1 MNWIEEG
8 GKKMGKDD
16 QLAYAYSILDRAVSL
31 HKPKY
36 AVAYNYDDLAMEYGF
51 PGPALHGVMYIKVK
65 GCPIVQMM
73 RGQKKKK
80 FDRLAQKA
88 GRGCQEPAAHRDGG
102 RALSHVNTERKKEEA
117 RGRNPRGD
125 SMTTRE
131 REILS
136 APAQI
141 AIPPTLTPGEQTP
154 AVMTPQQGYRQG
166 IEGIWQKVDQLPQG
180 QDPEGFLAHRHR
192 CLAGVWI
199 QAPATSGLRSQFAS
213 RDGTRTPLV
222 APGKESNR

>member
-1 MNWIEEG
+1 
-8 GKKMGKDD
+8 MGKDD

-51 PGPALHGVMYIKVK
+51 PGPAMHGVMYSKSK
-65 GCPIVQMM
+65 GCPIVQMI

-80 FDRLAQKA
+80 FDCLAQND

-102 RALSHVNTERKKEEA
+102 RALSHVNTEIKKEEA

-125 SMTTRE
+125 SMTTIDRDI
-131 REILS
+131 RW

-154 AVMTPQQGYRQG
+154 AVMTPQQRYRQA
-166 IEGIWQKVDQLPQG
+166 IEGIWQKVDQLPN
-180 QDPEGFLAHRHR
+180 
-192 CLAGVWI
+192 
-199 QAPATSGLRSQFAS
+199 
-213 RDGTRTPLV
+213 GTRTPLV

>member
-1 MNWIEEG
+1 
-8 GKKMGKDD
+8 MGKDD

-51 PGPALHGVMYIKVK
+51 PGPAMHGVMYIKVK
-65 GCPIVQMM
+65 GCPVVQMI
-73 RGQKKKK
+73 REHQKKK

-88 GRGCQEPAAHRDGG
+88 GRGCQE
-102 RALSHVNTERKKEEA
+102 
-117 RGRNPRGD
+117 
-125 SMTTRE
+125 
-131 REILS
+131 
-136 APAQI
+136 
-141 AIPPTLTPGEQTP
+141 P

>member
-1 MNWIEEG
+1 MIRE
-8 GKKMGKDD
+8 
-16 QLAYAYSILDRAVSL
+16 
-31 HKPKY
+31 H
-36 AVAYNYDDLAMEYGF
+36 
-51 PGPALHGVMYIKVK
+51 
-65 GCPIVQMM
+65 
-73 RGQKKKK
+73 KKKK

-131 REILS
+131 REIRS

-141 AIPPTLTPGEQTP
+141 AMPPHFDSWGAKASSDDATTTLQARNRGHLAERRPVTSRPGSSR
-154 AVMTPQQGYRQG
+154 AVATLG
-166 IEGIWQKVDQLPQG
+166 IGENLGSSHADTLSGLGRAWFYHRTAYGTFKRVETLLTL
-180 QDPEGFLAHRHR
+180 PEGFLAHRHR
-192 CLAGVWI
+192 CLAGLWI

-213 RDGTRTPLV
+213 
-222 APGKESNR
+222 SN

>member
-1 MNWIEEG
+1 
-8 GKKMGKDD
+8 MGKDD

-31 HKPKY
+31 HKPKH
-36 AVAYNYDDLAMEYGF
+36 AVADNYDDLAMEYGF
-51 PGPALHGVMYIKVK
+51 PGPAMHGVMYIKVK
-65 GCPIVQMM
+65 GYPIVQMI

-80 FDRLAQKA
+80 FDCLAQKA
-88 GRGCQEPAAHRDGG
+88 GRGCQGPAAHRDGG

-125 SMTTRE
+125 SMTTIE

-141 AIPPTLTPGEQTP
+141 AIP
-154 AVMTPQQGYRQG
+154 R
-166 IEGIWQKVDQLPQG
+166 
-180 QDPEGFLAHRHR
+180 
-192 CLAGVWI
+192 
-199 QAPATSGLRSQFAS
+199 QFAS
-213 RDGTRTPLV
+213 RDGTRTPLI

>member
-31 HKPKY
+31 DKPKY

-65 GCPIVQMM
+65 GCPIVQMI

-80 FDRLAQKA
+80 IDRLAQKA

-141 AIPPTLTPGEQTP
+141 
-154 AVMTPQQGYRQG
+154 
-166 IEGIWQKVDQLPQG
+166 
-180 QDPEGFLAHRHR
+180 
-192 CLAGVWI
+192 

-222 APGKESNR
+222 APGK

>member
-1 MNWIEEG
+1 
-8 GKKMGKDD
+8 MGKDD
-16 QLAYAYSILDRAVSL
+16 ELAYAYSILDRSVSL

-36 AVAYNYDDLAMEYGF
+36 AVADNYDDLAMEYGF

-65 GCPIVQMM
+65 GCPIVQMI

-131 REILS
+131 REIRW

-166 IEGIWQKVDQLPQG
+166 IDGIWQQVDQLPN
-180 QDPEGFLAHRHR
+180 
-192 CLAGVWI
+192 
-199 QAPATSGLRSQFAS
+199 
-213 RDGTRTPLV
+213 GTRTPLV
-222 APGKESNR
+222 SPGQDSNL

>member
-1 MNWIEEG
+1 
-8 GKKMGKDD
+8 MGKDD

-51 PGPALHGVMYIKVK
+51 PGPAMHGVMYIKVK
-65 GCPIVQMM
+65 
-73 RGQKKKK
+73 
-80 FDRLAQKA
+80 
-88 GRGCQEPAAHRDGG
+88 
-102 RALSHVNTERKKEEA
+102 
-117 RGRNPRGD
+117 
-125 SMTTRE
+125 
-131 REILS
+131 
-136 APAQI
+136 
-141 AIPPTLTPGEQTP
+141 
-154 AVMTPQQGYRQG
+154 
-166 IEGIWQKVDQLPQG
+166 KVDQLPQG